1 MICMQ
6 DGISLQV
13 LFDASQ
19 NNPDDAIQFE
29 LPHLQSV
36 PAVFGVIPVVIAQV
50 VEGRSEQELED
61 STQ

>member
-13 LFDASQ
+13 LLDASQ
-19 NNPDDAIQFE
+19 NNPDDDIQFE

-36 PAVFGVIPVVIAQV
+36 PAVFGVIPFVIAQV
-50 VEGRSEQELED
+50 VGGRGEQELED
-61 STQ
+61 